1 MLDNLLVDASHSTL
15 NSINLFL
22 PRIQPRRLTP
32 PSRPEA
38 SLTWVPV
45 DSQEPEAPMVETLK
59 DPPRLLPPVDLPAYT
74 FIPGS
79 TTPHPYRHPEG
90 HSYKKKGPTSR
101 PLSDDA
107 WADNRSFLMAIDL
120 FNAGYYWE
128 AHEELDKLLKVSDPE
143 NLVGRFLKGL
153 FKLAA
158 AGLKVRE
165 NSIHGVRR
173 HAASSGE
180 VFADV
185 AAEVDSDRFC
195 GLKLTMLQFAADR
208 AAQLTYKELDTDGQP
223 GRVFPFLLRP
233 EPLPL
238 A

>member
-1 MLDNLLVDASHSTL
+1 
-15 NSINLFL
+15 
-22 PRIQPRRLTP
+22 
-32 PSRPEA
+32 
-38 SLTWVPV
+38 
-45 DSQEPEAPMVETLK
+45 MVETLK
-59 DPPRLLPPVDLPAYT
+59 EAPRLLPPVELPAYT

-79 TTPHPYRHPEG
+79 TRPHPYRHPEG
-90 HSYKKKGPTSR
+90 HSYKKRTPAAK
-101 PLSDDA
+101 PLCDET
-107 WADNRSFLMAIDL
+107 WADNRSFLLALDL
-120 FNAGYYWE
+120 FNIGYYWE
-128 AHEELDKLLKVSDPE
+128 AHEEFDKLLKITCPE
-143 NLVGRFLKGL
+143 ELIGRFLKGL

-208 AAQLTYKELDTDGQP
+208 AAQLTYNELDTDGEP
-223 GRVFPFLLRP
+223 VRVFPFLLRP

>member
-1 MLDNLLVDASHSTL
+1 
-15 NSINLFL
+15 
-22 PRIQPRRLTP
+22 
-32 PSRPEA
+32 
-38 SLTWVPV
+38 
-45 DSQEPEAPMVETLK
+45 MVETLNE
-59 DPPRLLPPVDLPAYT
+59 PPRLLPPVELPPYT

-79 TTPHPYRHPEG
+79 TTPHPYRHPDG
-90 HSYKKKGPTSR
+90 HSYKKKGPSSK
-101 PLSDDA
+101 PLSNET
-107 WADNRSFLMAIDL
+107 WADNRSFLLALDL
-120 FNAGYYWE
+120 FNMGYYWE
-128 AHEELDKLLKVSDPE
+128 AHEELDKLLK
-143 NLVGRFLKGL
+143 LVCPDDLIGRFLKGL

-208 AAQLTYKELDTDGQP
+208 AAQLTYKEIETDGQP
-223 GRVFPFLLRP
+223 VRVFPFLLKP